1 MRIPASAGACTGGE
15 SLPAVHGAP
24 DHLHW
29 WPGGGWDA
37 LMPTAL
43 LLVAALLLPPG
54 PVVRGFEPPATVYGA
69 GHRGLDLAAR
79 PGDRIRAPMRG
90 TVTFAGRIH
99 DRSIVSITSGSR
111 IVSVEPVTASV
122 SIGQQVSAG
131 DVIGV
136 VGIGGHCSLRCV
148 HVGMR
153 IDGTYVDPSLSR
165 RRLLPLGRRSD
176 VAHAPE
182 W

>member
-1 MRIPASAGACTGGE
+1 MST
-15 SLPAVHGAP
+15 VF
-24 DHLHW
+24 
-29 WPGGGWDA
+29 
-37 LMPTAL
+37 

-54 PVVRGFEPPATVYGA
+54 PVVRGFEPPATIYGA
-69 GHRGLDLAAR
+69 GHRGIDVAAR
-79 PGDRIRAPMRG
+79 PGDRVRSPISG
-90 TVTFAGRIH
+90 TVTFAGRIN
-99 DRSIVSITSGSR
+99 DRSIVSVTNGRR
-111 IVSVEPVTASV
+111 IVSVEPVTAAV
-122 SIGQQVSAG
+122 GVGQQVSAG

-148 HVGMR
+148 HVGVR
-153 IDGTYVDPSLSR
+153 IDGVYVDPSLAR